1 MKPKKNCIKKKYEF
15 LCIGLAIEKVKI
27 YGFFFYIAKNIACST
42 VLWIFPFKKSTEYA
56 RNCRCLYSFK
66 LEWNPL
72 EIFIQN
78 IAIRNLR
85 FCYIWT
91 NHLIFFICIS
101 LILLFGKIIYIFPSL
116 NLCSLKKTKK
126 SFGYISTKDYHWK
139 LARLPLYMLH
149 LPSHVLRSF
158 EYTILIKKAMVNTIK
173 MTVKSVFPIWGN
185 FLDRYH
191 PHNFYLMR
199 IKSFLFFCTYFSF
212 YKFLSRDI
220 LAWYHDNFQP

>member
-1 MKPKKNCIKKKYEF
+1 MLSKNPSKLLLNIRHKEKDTLKSSLNRVRISLFNYVLNEQLVFFWNLTKNALKKSNEF

-101 LILLFGKIIYIFPSL
+101 LILLFGKIIYIFLSPNPL
-116 NLCSLKKTKK
+116 LIKKNQEILWI
-126 SFGYISTKDYHWK
+126 YLYE
-139 LARLPLYMLH
+139 RLPLEISKTSFVYASLTIA
-149 LPSHVLRSF
+149 RSTLLWIY
-158 EYTILIKKAMVNTIK
+158 YTNKKSNGK
-173 MTVKSVFPIWGN
+173 
-185 FLDRYH
+185 Y
-191 PHNFYLMR
+191 Y
-199 IKSFLFFCTYFSF
+199 
-212 YKFLSRDI
+212 
-220 LAWYHDNFQP
+220 